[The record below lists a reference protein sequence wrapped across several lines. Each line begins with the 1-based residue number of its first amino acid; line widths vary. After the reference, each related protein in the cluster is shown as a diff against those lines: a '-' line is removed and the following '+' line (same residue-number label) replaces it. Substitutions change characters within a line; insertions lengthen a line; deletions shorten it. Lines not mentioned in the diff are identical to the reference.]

1 MAEFQQCLQLA
12 KTYDIRLTFT
22 LWVDKK
28 EITYFTLKK
37 KKVISL
43 IYVYLILLVSDHK
56 HISLSG
62 EKTVLL
68 LRFLMEEI
76 YSL

>member
-37 KKVISL
+37 KKKSLISL

-56 HISLSG
+56 HISLSAG
-62 EKTVLL
+62 KRV
-68 LRFLMEEI
+68 
-76 YSL
+76 YCY

>member
-12 KTYDIRLTFT
+12 KTFDIRLTFT
-22 LWVDKK
+22 LWVDMK

-37 KKVISL
+37 KISL